1 MEQDQPADNQ
11 PHAAQQAKSG
21 KQENACQ
28 RRCIVTGD
36 IRPKAE
42 LIRFVLSPDG
52 QVTPDLKATLPG
64 RGVWVSASR
73 SVLQQAMKR
82 KQFNRAFAKKLI
94 VDSNLDQLVDQLLEK
109 AALGRL
115 KMANKAG
122 QAVYGFAKVMDALE
136 KRRIISLIHAYEA
149 SPDEAGKLD
158 YKFRT
163 NLEQSGN
170 LGVTGGKNPF
180 NCFKTEEL
188 SLAFGAANVIHAGL
202 KDGGAGLAAVS
213 AMEKLIAYRK

>member
-1 MEQDQPADNQ
+1 MEQEEKATQPR
-11 PHAAQQAKSG
+11 
-21 KQENACQ
+21 KQEKSAE
-28 RRCIVTGD
+28 RRCIATGEV
-36 IRPKAE
+36 KAKAA
-42 LIRFVLSPDG
+42 LIRFALSPEDE
-52 QVTPDLKATLPG
+52 VTPDLKASLPG
-64 RGVWVSASR
+64 RGVWISASR
-73 SVLQQAMKR
+73 SLLQQAVKK
-82 KQFNRAFAKKLI
+82 KQFHRAFGKK
-94 VDSNLDQLVDQLLEK
+94 VQVNEGLDDLVDNLLEN

-122 QAVYGFAKVMDALE
+122 QAIYGFTKLLEALE
-136 KRRIISLIHAYEA
+136 KGRIISLIHACEA

-170 LGVTGGKNPF
+170 LGDVGGKNPF

-202 KDGGAGLAAVS
+202 KDGGAGLAAVT
-213 AMEKLIAYRK
+213 AIEKLIAYRT